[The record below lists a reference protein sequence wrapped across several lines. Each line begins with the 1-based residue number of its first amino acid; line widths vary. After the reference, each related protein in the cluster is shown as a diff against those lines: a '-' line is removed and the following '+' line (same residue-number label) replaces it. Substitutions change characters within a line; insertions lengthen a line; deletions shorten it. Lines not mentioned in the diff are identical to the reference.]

1 MRNHCGEEGSG
12 VTPFCAFKPLRTIG
26 VEELEIIIEKP
37 LTESDASP
45 QRWKYE
51 KDRLSSAWRRRQD
64 SGMLLEDRIPRTF
77 ARVVRNIG
85 PFDSVAW
92 IDEQQQERIQVG
104 PFEPMHDTR
113 RSLLGRGAL
122 TAARTQ

>member
-1 MRNHCGEEGSG
+1 MPRLSG
-12 VTPFCAFKPLRTIG
+12 
-26 VEELEIIIEKP
+26 
-37 LTESDASP
+37 

-51 KDRLSSAWRRRQD
+51 KDRVSSAWGRRQD

-77 ARVVRNIG
+77 ARVVRIIG

-92 IDEQQQERIQVG
+92 IDEQQQERIQLG
-104 PFEPMHDTR
+104 PFESMHDTR

-122 TAARTQ
+122 AAARTLSKAGCLRRIWT

>member
-1 MRNHCGEEGSG
+1 
-12 VTPFCAFKPLRTIG
+12 
-26 VEELEIIIEKP
+26 LEIIIEKL
-37 LTESDASP
+37 LTERPDASP

-51 KDRLSSAWRRRQD
+51 KDRLSSAWGRRQD

-92 IDEQQQERIQVG
+92 IDEQQQQERIQVG
-104 PFEPMHDTR
+104 PF
-113 RSLLGRGAL
+113 
-122 TAARTQ
+122 